1 VLSITSLQLAS
12 RNLLRNRVRS
22 VISLSAI
29 VFGIVALL
37 LSGGFIEWIFFDMR
51 ETTIRS
57 RLGHLQITRP
67 GFLSRGA
74 ADPFAFLLPGNP
86 QEFEIISTRPHIR
99 LVTPRISFAGLISRG
114 EATISFLAEGVEP
127 EKEALVSEQLKIS
140 QGQNLSSQDSKGIIV
155 GEGLAANLDIK
166 LGDRVVLLGTTET
179 GGVSAL
185 EGHVRGLFYTTS
197 KAFDDTFLRVPIATA
212 RELLRVAG
220 SHTWVV
226 LLDKTEDTEPVLN
239 QLKRQF
245 SASKIH
251 LEVTPWTTQADFYR
265 NTVKLFSR
273 QFGILKFIIGVII
286 VLSISNMMT
295 MSILER
301 TGEIGTLM
309 ALGSKRRK
317 ILQMFITEGLLL
329 GLTGGVVGLI
339 LGMVLAQIISA
350 VGIPMPPAPG
360 MTRGFT
366 GQILVTP
373 GLAFSA
379 FLISGFTSTLA
390 SLYPSWKASRL
401 QIVDALRHNR

>member
-1 VLSITSLQLAS
+1 VLDLVIPI
-12 RNLLRNRVRS
+12 RNLTRNRVRS
-22 VISLSAI
+22 SVSLGAI
-29 VFGIVALL
+29 VFGVVALL
-37 LSGGFIEWIFFDMR
+37 LSGGFIEWIFLDMR
-51 ETTIRS
+51 ETTILS

-67 GFLSRGA
+67 GFLFGGA
-74 ADPFAFLLPGNP
+74 ADPFAFLLSKDGK
-86 QEFEIISTRPHIR
+86 EMEIISAQPQVR
-99 LVTPRISFAGLISRG
+99 LITSRLSFAGLISRG
-114 EATISFLAEGVEP
+114 EATISFLAEGVEA
-127 EKEALVSEQLKIS
+127 EKEAVVSEQLKIS
-140 QGQNLSSQDSKGIIV
+140 QGQNLSSQDPKGIIV
-155 GEGLAANLDIK
+155 GEGLAANLAVE
-166 LGDRVVLLGTTET
+166 LGDRVVLLGTTES
-179 GGVSAL
+179 GGINAV

-197 KAFDDTFLRVPIATA
+197 KAFDDTFLRVPITTA

-226 LLDKTEDTEPVLN
+226 LLDKTENTEPVLN
-239 QLKRQF
+239 QLKQHF
-245 SASKIH
+245 AESKVQ
-251 LEVTPWTTQADFYR
+251 LEATPWTAQADFYR

-273 QFGILKFIIGVII
+273 QFGIVKFIIGVII

-309 ALGSKRRK
+309 ALGNKRKK
-317 ILQMFITEGLLL
+317 ILQMFVTEGFLL

-339 LGMVLAQIISA
+339 LGIVLARIISA

-379 FLISGFTSTLA
+379 FLISGFTCVLA